1 MLNIKKVNYDENWE
15 SGCETCD
22 YGSSYVNEIEIILED
37 GTYTNIKIDKM
48 YEYALSESDY
58 MNLISNSNNINE
70 FIMNILNKIKENSY
84 KKEIEWKIELEALSI
99 TVNGEEIDIL
109 KLLNKN
115 KVFKSEVE

>member
-22 YGSSYVNEIEIILED
+22 WGSSYVNEIEIILED

-48 YEYALSESDY
+48 YDYALSKSDY
-58 MNLISNSNNINE
+58 MQLIANSNDIND
-70 FIMNILNKIKENSY
+70 FIINILKKIKENSY
-84 KKEIEWKIELEALSI
+84 KGNINWKIELEALSI

-109 KLLNKN
+109 KLLKENI
-115 KVFKSEVE
+115 